1 MLQDVVAAQVVKRE
15 PSRVGFGIRRNG
27 EVEEK
32 VRNVG
37 VEVHGVEETIG

>member
-1 MLQDVVAAQVVKRE
+1 VLQDVVAAQVVKRE